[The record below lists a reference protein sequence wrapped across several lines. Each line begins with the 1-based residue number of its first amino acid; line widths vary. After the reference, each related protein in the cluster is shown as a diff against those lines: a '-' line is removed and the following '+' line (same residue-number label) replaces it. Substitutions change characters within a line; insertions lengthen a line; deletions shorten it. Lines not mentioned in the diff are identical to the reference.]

1 MPSLTAGSRPVSSL
15 LIANRG
21 EVAVRIIAAA
31 RERGFR
37 TVALYSD
44 DDAAAL
50 HVRRADDA
58 RPLAGIGPRA
68 YMDAA
73 RIIAIARDAGCD
85 AVHPGYGLLSERPG
99 FARACIDAGI
109 TFVGP
114 RPEVLEALGD
124 KACAR
129 ALAVEA
135 GVPVLPGSDAAV
147 SLDDARAFLAALDG
161 APMVVKAIAGG
172 GGRGMRV
179 VRSAG
184 ELAEAYER
192 CRSEAQAAF
201 GSGDVYVER
210 YLPHARHIEVQ
221 ALGDRHGGITHVWE
235 RDCSLQ
241 RRYQK
246 LVEVA
251 PAPGLDASLRAR
263 LLDAATTLARR
274 VGLDNLATFEFLVD
288 TAHSAFFF
296 IEANPR
302 LQVEHPVTEA
312 VTGVDLVQAQLGL
325 AAGATLAEL
334 GLDDA
339 QRPPARGYAVEARIS
354 AETLG
359 EDGII
364 RPATGVIAGFEP
376 PAGAGVR
383 VDTAAYTGWRVG
395 VAFDPLLA
403 KLVAHDATY
412 ERALIRAARA
422 LAEFRIDGV
431 DTNVPLLRALLD
443 DGLRDPSHLHTTFV
457 EEHLPALL
465 ARAARFA
472 TAAPAR
478 HEHTQQASRRGLS
491 ARDDAATTTRAG
503 TKVDATD
510 PLAVLEYGKSGASER
525 PRDDLDL
532 DALVDGRI
540 VVRAPL
546 QGTVIELRVATG
558 DEVRAGAA
566 LAIMEAMKM
575 EHVVAAPA
583 AGVVARVAVAVGD
596 AVYEG
601 APLVYLDATEAEGE
615 HLAAEEQPDLD
626 RIRPDLA
633 EAIERH
639 AVGLDERRPQ
649 AVERRRK
656 TGHRTARENIADLV
670 DPGSFIEYGP
680 LVIAAQR
687 RRRTLEDLIANTP
700 ADGLVAGVGTVNA
713 GLFGPDAARCIAM
726 SYDYTV
732 LAGTQGG
739 QNHRK
744 KDRMFE
750 LAEEQRLPV
759 VLFAEGGGGRPGDT
773 DGVGVAGLDCLAF
786 WDWGR
791 LSGLV
796 PLVAV
801 VSGRCFAGNA
811 ALAGCADVL
820 IATKDANIGMGG
832 PAMVEGGGLGVF
844 RPEDIGPA
852 SVQAPDGV
860 IDVLV
865 EDEAEAV
872 AVAKRYLA
880 YFQGALPTWE
890 CADQRLLR
898 AAIPENRR
906 RVYDVRRIIDTLADS
921 GSVLELRRYWGL
933 GMITA
938 LARIEGRP
946 VGVIANNPMHLAGA
960 IDSDAADKAARFLQ
974 LCDAFDLPVVSLL
987 DTPGIMVGPEAE
999 KTALVRHASRLFV
1012 TGANLTVPLF
1022 AVILRKAYGLGAQ
1035 AMAGGSFRAPFF
1047 TIAWPT
1053 GEFGGMGLEGAVK
1066 LGYRNELAAI
1076 QDPAERKKAFDEMV
1090 ARMYAHGK
1098 AVNTASTFEIDDVI
1112 DPMDTRRWLATGL
1125 RSAAP
1130 PRARHGKKR
1139 PNIDTW

>member
-1 MPSLTAGSRPVSSL
+1 MPSLTADSRPVSSL

-31 RERGFR
+31 RELGIR
-37 TVALYSD
+37 TVAIYSE

-68 YMDAA
+68 YMDAD
-73 RIIAIARDAGCD
+73 RIIDIAHDAGCD
-85 AVHPGYGLLSERPG
+85 AVHPGYGLLSERPD
-99 FARACIDAGI
+99 FARACIDAGM

-124 KACAR
+124 KARAR

-147 SLDDARAFLAALDG
+147 SLDDARAFLAALNG
-161 APMVVKAIAGG
+161 APIVIKAIAGG

-179 VRSAG
+179 VRNAN
-184 ELAEAYER
+184 EIAEAYER

-201 GSGDVYVER
+201 GSADVYIER
-210 YLPHARHIEVQ
+210 YLPRARHIEVQ
-221 ALGDRHGGITHVWE
+221 ALGDRHGAVTHLWE

-251 PAPGLDASLRAR
+251 PAPALDAALRAR

-274 VGLDNLATFEFLVD
+274 VGLDNLATFEFVVD
-288 TAHSAFFF
+288 TAHGAFFF

-312 VTGVDLVQAQLGL
+312 VTGVDLVQAQLRL
-325 AAGATLAEL
+325 AAGATIAEL

-339 QRPPARGYAVEARIS
+339 HRPPTRGYAVEARVN

-359 EDGII
+359 EDGIA
-364 RPATGVIAGFEP
+364 RPASGVIAGFEP

-383 VDTAAYTGWRVG
+383 VDTAAFPGWHVG

-403 KLVAHDATY
+403 KLIAHDATY
-412 ERALIRAARA
+412 ERARARAARA
-422 LAEFRIDGV
+422 LTEFRIDGV
-431 DTNVPLLRALLD
+431 QTNLPLLRALLD
-443 DGLRDPSHLHTTFV
+443 DARDASRLHTTSV

-465 ARAARFA
+465 ARAA
-472 TAAPAR
+472 TYP
-478 HEHTQQASRRGLS
+478 EHAWPDEETTRGLS
-491 ARDDAATTTRAG
+491 ARARAASATIAG
-503 TKVDATD
+503 TKVDPTD
-510 PLAVLEYGKSGASER
+510 PLAVLDYGKAAAAER
-525 PRDDLDL
+525 PHDDLDL
-532 DALVDGRI
+532 DALVAGRI

-546 QGTVIELRVATG
+546 QGTVIELRVAAG
-558 DEVRAGAA
+558 DDVRAGAT
-566 LAIMEAMKM
+566 LAVMEAMKM
-575 EHVVAAPA
+575 EHLVAAPA
-583 AGVVARVAVAVGD
+583 AGTVARVAVAAGD

-601 APLVYLDATEAEGE
+601 APLVYLDATDIEGGQ
-615 HLAAEEQPDLD
+615 AADEEQPDLD

-639 AVGLDERRPQ
+639 AIGLDERRPQ

-687 RRRTLEDLIANTP
+687 RRRTIEDLIANSP

-713 GLFGPDAARCIAM
+713 DLFGPETARCIAM

-865 EDEAEAV
+865 DDEAEAV
-872 AVAKRYLA
+872 AIAKRYLS
-880 YFQGALPTWE
+880 YFQGTLPSWE

-906 RVYDVRRIIDTLADS
+906 RVYDVRRVIETIADT
-921 GSVLELRRYWGL
+921 GSVLELRRYFGL

-946 VGVIANNPMHLAGA
+946 VGIIANNPMHLAGA

-1022 AVILRKAYGLGAQ
+1022 AVVLRKAYGLGAQ

-1047 TIAWPT
+1047 TVSWPT

-1076 QDPAERKKAFDEMV
+1076 SDPAERKKAFDEMV

-1130 PRARHGKKR
+1130 PRQRHGKKR